1 MSPRFGELA
10 CSKPSH
16 EHTKI
21 YTTCDQEKKRA
32 WQNPMNQG
40 TWPWTCKSLLVQFRT
55 HKFLWIPSAPASRVD
70 PTQVSK
76 TPELS
81 CVYWQHGDG
90 LACLGCLWNACDGS
104 LSEYWGPL
112 KRQKKKVIQNTHHPH
127 HLVQNYSA
135 HDSRQVFKQIHYTK
149 SYSNTGFA
157 PIYSSCH
164 WSWSLCDALSAW
176 EVDLWY
182 SGYCNSTR
190 SQPSSSPFN
199 NPTPAR
205 PNQKSEPGKTKKTN

>member
-1 MSPRFGELA
+1 MPR
-10 CSKPSH
+10 
-16 EHTKI
+16 
-21 YTTCDQEKKRA
+21 
-32 WQNPMNQG
+32 
-40 TWPWTCKSLLVQFRT
+40 
-55 HKFLWIPSAPASRVD
+55 PASRVD

-90 LACLGCLWNACDGS
+90 LACLGCLWDACDGS
-104 LSEYWGPL
+104 LSEYWGHL
-112 KRQKKKVIQNTHHPH
+112 KRQKKTVIQNTHHPH

-135 HDSRQVFKQIHYTK
+135 HDSSQVFKQIHCTK

-157 PIYSSCH
+157 PIYSLTFPNFCPASCH

-182 SGYCNSTR
+182 SGYGN
-190 SQPSSSPFN
+190 QHQQQHQE
-199 NPTPAR
+199 PTQQQSFQQSHAC
-205 PNQKSEPGKTKKTN
+205 KAEPEKWAWQV